1 MTRPSWL
8 VRVVPWIITQ
18 SAGSRFGRRCSWEGF
33 SRASKCWASQ
43 QPEHLRKSGFCLLPC
58 SWVSHVTAWERARA
72 LGSLKALKKNMQG
85 TKQICHPECY
95 PGKKKAKNLLPMGNL
110 RVGFFFGFFFFF
122 NDFLFWNLTW
132 NGDSKSLPIQVS
144 CDSAVTH
151 P

>member
-95 PGKKKAKNLLPMGNL
+95 PGKKEGQKSPSHGKSQGW
-110 RVGFFFGFFFFF
+110 VFFGFFFFF
-122 NDFLFWNLTW
+122 LNVVKTSRGVDH
-132 NGDSKSLPIQVS
+132 SVSAIMEEIQ
-144 CDSAVTH
+144 AVC
-151 P
+151 